1 MMWLQIPVVRCGT
14 SLAYV
19 LASVDAMKDVS
30 LAPIMTN
37 GALGRLARIVGVST
51 LIIVTTTP
59 RPRAEGVG
67 TLAYVMYGDCGS
79 EGATSGYTPR
89 CPLGLALMRTRT
101 APVSFSSR
109 GTAQMP
115 NRHGRPR
122 GSNWPSRDPATCTSC
137 PPPAARFAI

>member
-1 MMWLQIPVVRCGT
+1 MMWLQIPVVRCET

-19 LASVDAMKDVS
+19 LASVDAMKNVS

-51 LIIVTTTP
+51 LIIVSTTP

-79 EGATSGYTPR
+79 EGAT
-89 CPLGLALMRTRT
+89 AATR
-101 APVSFSSR
+101 R
-109 GTAQMP
+109 
-115 NRHGRPR
+115 
-122 GSNWPSRDPATCTSC
+122 
-137 PPPAARFAI
+137 AARSDSH